1 MSANKGRRNYR
12 SKADNSDE
20 EFLYEPES
28 LYEQGSKEVICGPA
42 VAVSSSCGTMKKTR
56 SVLSFEDDLDPDD
69 GAMFKVKKTNL
80 SRRVGKQDKEQHKK
94 KKPIDDDMPKL
105 VSKKE
110 PIKTPVSQEDPVESE
125 RKLECLRRQ
134 LLDLAEDDGP
144 STTLPKPETPGI
156 SSLVK
161 SKFVYFISQM
171 FHTRRLNSRRS
182 HYPSSQKAAEEDDD
196 DEDDFD
202 DAGPSSAYATAGS
215 ERRPAFVVSD
225 ERDTV
230 IKRPLISSR
239 LNRREAELDSIRRNF
254 LAAEH
259 ASDRDSDED
268 TEWEKQQIQKALITQ
283 NPAALEAVEP
293 LERREDSRDGSKS
306 GPLFAGLDANSLTVA
321 NLKSIFQERFHTL
334 STSLSTHQAALE
346 AARTDLDRGKKV
358 MTDCR
363 DKLPQLARK
372 FAFVKEMKDYIDD
385 LVECFNE
392 KMSKI
397 EYMERRTII
406 LYRER
411 YNKLTERR
419 RLDMKDL
426 ADLATQPA
434 TSSVQSAVKAP
445 EETKQFEA
453 RRRRAAERE
462 ARRIRRQRA
471 RDLAAQAS
479 NQHPAVSHVDG
490 TSTDDEEPQAVIA
503 KRKAD
508 IDALLV
514 DATALF
520 EDVVEEFCDLPLIL
534 SRFSRWHSD
543 FPESYAEAYASLC
556 LPQLFAPIIRLQLI
570 GWNPIAQTCD
580 PLEAMSWF
588 SDLLDFSCLPIDGV
602 KLEPRAKEGGD
613 ACTLNPDLKVLP
625 LTVEKVLL
633 ERLNELVEAAWDPL
647 SRRESERLVALMKD
661 LTTNYPSVR
670 VGSRPTEQL
679 FTTIVKRLEVTVQ
692 EDIFIP
698 LYSRHVMQSRQS
710 AAFQFFERQLRIGI
724 KMLKNILLWHGLIST
739 EALQHVS
746 LTCLVNR
753 YLLVGLASLMCAA
766 TLTTTSTEEKNSAP
780 FSLLNNFN
788 PLQTATLTFQ
798 DCVDRLTEIVEA
810 LPKEWISAS
819 SLPQHT
825 DNKIDIHTPEE
836 TQRNDK
842 SSPGALSQLR
852 RFVSQLMEHSFLSPD
867 GSRQGTSQLERCREL
882 ENN

>member
-1 MSANKGRRNYR
+1 MEH
-12 SKADNSDE
+12 SDQN
-20 EFLYEPES
+20 EPAI
-28 LYEQGSKEVICGPA
+28 L
-42 VAVSSSCGTMKKTR
+42 SS
-56 SVLSFEDDLDPDD
+56 
-69 GAMFKVKKTNL
+69 
-80 SRRVGKQDKEQHKK
+80 GKSGGKR
-94 KKPIDDDMPKL
+94 L
-105 VSKKE
+105 V
-110 PIKTPVSQEDPVESE
+110 
-125 RKLECLRRQ
+125 R
-134 LLDLAEDDGP
+134 
-144 STTLPKPETPGI
+144 
-156 SSLVK
+156 
-161 SKFVYFISQM
+161 
-171 FHTRRLNSRRS
+171 
-182 HYPSSQKAAEEDDD
+182 EEDDD

-230 IKRPLISSR
+230 IKRPVISSR

-283 NPAALEAVEP
+283 NPAVLEALEP
-293 LERREDSRDGSKS
+293 LERGEDSRDGSKS

-334 STSLSTHQAALE
+334 STSLSTHQAALQ

-358 MTDCR
+358 MADCR
-363 DKLPQLARK
+363 EKLPQLARK

-411 YNKLTERR
+411 YNKLIERR

-434 TSSVQSAVKAP
+434 TSSIQSAVKAP

-453 RRRRAAERE
+453 RRRRGAERE

-534 SRFSRWHSD
+534 SRFARWHSD
-543 FPESYAEAYASLC
+543 FPESYAEVYVALC

-580 PLEAMSWF
+580 PLEEMSWF
-588 SDLLDFSCLPIDGV
+588 SDLLDFSCLPVDGV
-602 KLEPRAKEGGD
+602 KLEPTAKENGD
-613 ACTLNPDLKVLP
+613 AFTLNPDLKVLP

-647 SRRESERLVALMKD
+647 SRRESERLVAIMRN
-661 LTTNYPSVR
+661 LTANYPTVR

-698 LYSRHVMQSRQS
+698 LYSKHVMQSRQS

-766 TLTTTSTEEKNSAP
+766 TLTPTSAEEKNSTP

-798 DCVDRLTEIVEA
+798 DCVDRLTEIVEV

-819 SLPQHT
+819 RLPQHT
-825 DNKIDIHTPEE
+825 DNKTDFQVSEE

-842 SSPGALSQLR
+842 SSAGALSQLR

-867 GSRQGTSQLERCREL
+867 GSRQGTSQLEREWINTLTHIRDSL
-882 ENN
+882 V